1 MKKMIWTRAI
11 AGILTLCLL
20 LGNLGMLP
28 AFAAGDD
35 DPNLY
40 VDRYVDFVEEL
51 KVLEGYANSYL
62 NTQSK
67 YKDAG
72 ELIVNFIRT
81 GVERYNESLWPQL
94 AGQEITGFVD
104 YVKAQDAANN
114 TTAMRLRNIKFFKLP
129 NGNSVDFGHMFGTL
143 NIAYINVTA
152 SADLGGWA
160 GDICDLL
167 NYSYYHG
174 NVPEGTVEEMAA
186 YILENCFG
194 VDAED
199 AFGMD
204 DFYGD
209 LDAFYLVN
217 QMKAG
222 KTLSTVMEEYF
233 TEELD
238 DGERSAY
245 FLNNRFKGLKT
256 QEDVRN
262 AVYGAYISNAGLS
275 VLEADRGLT
284 QQADLRKACCYAFAD
299 YVYAKGGDRLTGED
313 GGEEP
318 GPGEEPK
325 PEEPTPDNPYYT
337 VFSSSWSN
345 LAPGITQEIKYAT
358 TADGKQI
365 VYYVAT
371 VDVTRDDVTIVAG
384 YKDANP
390 GNGWG
395 MQRVLDQAEAMQA
408 LRSNPEDAENYVE
421 NFQVI
426 VATNADGYNMST
438 GEPTGLLIMGGVEW
452 HPADGDGFFAILSDG
467 SAMIGTKDDY
477 AVYKD
482 QIVDAV
488 GSFGTTLI
496 KDGQIAI
503 TASSNYYISRASRTA
518 IGLKAD
524 GSVVMMVLDGRQEPF
539 SAGGS
544 MEEIAQIMLDA
555 GCVHAINLDGG
566 GSSTFVAK
574 QEGTD
579 ELTVVN
585 SPSDGYAR
593 SVSTSLIAVST
604 AVVSTEFSYAA
615 ISSEYDYLTI
625 GTELKLNAVGVSS
638 SGHGAVIPE
647 NAVWQLSDDTMG
659 TIVDG
664 IFTALENGE
673 VEVQLV
679 VDGAVVGSK
688 TLYVVVPD
696 KVAFEYDTLN
706 VIYGVPTELPVN
718 CYYQGNPV
726 AYNLDDIWVYP
737 EDAKAAYVD
746 GITLTGSEKY
756 GMRKL
761 VVWVELNEDWDI
773 TDQMV
778 VYLFKADEAIFDFDN
793 ATGGDKQFAWNREVA
808 NATVIDGLTFQ
819 ILDTQKEM
827 DVTYVFALD
836 MKEIKIPEKL
846 LDIVYMLPGGD
857 NADASAWDFLMQLA
871 ERVSVLTEVRVTAQF
886 DMDLDVDISQL
897 KIANDYFYP
906 KSVTLDEATNTVTLV
921 CGWVDQTQALD
932 PNTANSM
939 CILSGIV
946 VKPKADAAWDA
957 ADQLDIVVSGKV
969 SYDVY
974 LRANA
979 LYSFALIEENQEKY
993 GLYPFDNKDVII
1005 NGSTEKGAHFADTYV
1020 NFEDHF
1026 ILDSTN
1032 RQGWYNYDSCL
1043 YYFVDNVALTGLQK
1057 LPGYEDPNNMYLYR
1071 FNEDG
1076 SCEGVVTGL
1085 IELDDGLYYYVAGVA
1100 KTGWQVLAENGVKK
1114 YYFFNTASGRA
1125 LNGTQKIG
1133 EYTYVFTDYVLTRG
1147 ALVVNSIGTR
1157 YMWAGEWATQEWI
1170 ELDGKIAYAR
1180 SNAYFATGLQYRY
1193 SPAGDWTYYAFS
1205 DDGWWMKDF
1214 SGIYDWNGGTYLIK
1228 EGIVTDYPGLFEWE
1242 GAYYYIASTN
1252 VMIKNRYYWISK
1264 TNGIVPE
1271 GSYWFDADG
1280 KMTMPENTK
1289 PEEPKP
1295 EEPKPEEPKKN
1306 GIYAEDGSLF
1316 YYENGVRT
1324 YAGLIEIDGNYYY
1337 VRTSGELAHDVW
1349 YWPTKTNGLMETTK
1363 QYYFDSNG
1371 VMQDP
1376 PFEEEKPEEPKP
1388 EEPKPEEP
1396 GEPVK
1401 SGIYA
1406 EDGSLY
1412 YYENGVRTYAGLIEI
1427 EGNYYYVRTSGE
1439 LAHDVWYW
1447 PTKTNGLMETT
1458 KQYYFDSNGIM
1469 QDPPFGEE
1477 KPEEPKP
1484 DQPGEVKN
1492 GIVAENGSLW
1502 YYVDGELYYAG
1513 LIRIGDYHYYVRSN
1527 GEVVHDQWYWPTK
1540 TNGLM
1545 VTTQQYYFGPDGVM
1559 WGSIY

>member
-51 KVLEGYANSYL
+51 KVLERYANSYL
-62 NTQSK
+62 GVQSK

-104 YVKAQDAANN
+104 YVKEQDAANN
-114 TTAMRLRNIKFFKLP
+114 TTAMRLRNIKFFELP

-160 GDICDLL
+160 GDLCDLL

-174 NVPEGTVEEMAA
+174 NVPEGSVDEMAA

-217 QMKAG
+217 QMKEG
-222 KTLSTVMEEYF
+222 KTLSSVMEEYF

-238 DGERSAY
+238 DGDRSAY

-337 VFSSSWSN
+337 VFSSTWSN

-408 LRSNPEDAENYVE
+408 LHSNPEDAANYVE

-438 GEPTGLLIMGGVEW
+438 GEPTGLLIMNGVEW

-477 AVYKD
+477 AVYRD
-482 QIVDAV
+482 QMVDAV

-518 IGLKAD
+518 IGIKAD

-574 QEGTD
+574 QEGAE

-604 AVVSTEFSYAA
+604 AVVSTEFSRAA
-615 ISSEYDYLTI
+615 ISSEYDYLTV
-625 GTELKLNAVGVSS
+625 GTALELNAVGVSS
-638 SGHGAVIPE
+638 SGHAAVIPE

-659 TIVDG
+659 TI
-664 IFTALENGE
+664 ENGVFVAAQKGE
-673 VEVQLV
+673 VEVQLA
-679 VDGAVVGSK
+679 VDGEVVGSK
-688 TLYVVVPD
+688 KLYVVMPD

-726 AYNLDDIWVYP
+726 AYILDDLWMYP
-737 EDAKAAYVD
+737 DDDYAATVD
-746 GITLTGSEKY
+746 GITITGNEAYGKRVLT
-756 GMRKL
+756 
-761 VVWVELNEDWDI
+761 VWVELYDDYNIYDE
-773 TDQMV
+773 MV
-778 VYLFKADEAIFDFDN
+778 ICLFKADEAMFDFDN
-793 ATGGDKQFAWNREVA
+793 ATGGDKNLAWDREIT
-808 NATVIDGLTFQ
+808 NSTCIDGLVYQ
-819 ILDTQKEM
+819 VVDANSGM
-827 DVTYVFALD
+827 DISYVFGMD
-836 MKEIKIPEKL
+836 MKAIKIPEKL
-846 LDIVYMLPGGD
+846 QDIIYMLPGGD
-857 NADASAWDFLMQLA
+857 NVNASAWDFLMQLA
-871 ERVSVLTEVRVTAQF
+871 ERISVLTEVRVTAQF
-886 DMDLDVDISQL
+886 DKDLDVDVSQL
-897 KIANDYFYP
+897 KIANDYFYL
-906 KSVTLDEATNTVTLV
+906 KSVTLDEETNTVTLI

-932 PNTANSM
+932 PSTANSL
-939 CILSGIV
+939 CILSGITA
-946 VKPKADAAWDA
+946 KPKTDAAWDS
-957 ADQLDIVVSGKV
+957 ADQLDIIVSGEV

-993 GLYPFDNKDVII
+993 GLYPFDNQDVII

-1020 NFEDHF
+1020 KFADHF
-1026 ILDSTN
+1026 VLDSTN

-1043 YYFVDNVALTGLQK
+1043 YYFVDNVALTGLHR
-1057 LPGYEDPNNMYLYR
+1057 LPGYDDPNNIYLYS

-1085 IELDDGLYYYVAGVA
+1085 VELDGGLYYYVAGLA
-1100 KTGWQVLAENGVKK
+1100 KTGWQVFVENGAKK
-1114 YYFFNTASGRA
+1114 YYFFNTATGRA

-1271 GSYWFDADG
+1271 GSYWFDVDG
-1280 KMTMPENTK
+1280 KMTMPWDTK

-1406 EDGSLY
+1406 EEGSLF

-1447 PTKTNGLMETT
+1447 PTKTNGLMVTD

-1469 QDPPFGEE
+1469 QDPPVIDGE
-1477 KPEEPKP
+1477 KPEEPEIP
-1484 DQPGEVKN
+1484 DGELKQ

-1502 YYVDGELYYAG
+1502 YYVDGKLTYAG
-1513 LIRIGDYHYYVRSN
+1513 LIEINGNYYYVRSN

-1545 VTTQQYYFGPDGVM
+1545 EVKRQYYFTSSGIMQGFMP
-1559 WGSIY
+1559 